1 MQTPGL
7 NFYNVWYNYVCTT
20 FHRRKIMATKKEEA
34 HDCKAEC
41 AELHKQLAALKKEIA
56 ALKAELKKAPKGGG
70 ADPRVDKII
79 KAILPTLPA
88 SLQDIILK

>member
-1 MQTPGL
+1 MP
-7 NFYNVWYNYVCTT
+7 V
-20 FHRRKIMATKKEEA
+20 AKKEAA

-70 ADPRVDKII
+70 GADPRVEKLIEV
-79 KAILPTLPA
+79 
-88 SLQDIILK
+88 LKSQHPRTQKLLESSGL